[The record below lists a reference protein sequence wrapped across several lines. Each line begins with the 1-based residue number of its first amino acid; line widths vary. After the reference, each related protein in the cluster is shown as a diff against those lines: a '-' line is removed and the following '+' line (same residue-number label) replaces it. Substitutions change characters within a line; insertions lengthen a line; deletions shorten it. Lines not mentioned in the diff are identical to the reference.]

1 MGQETDRLP
10 LRKPPALE
18 YFNAR
23 RLLLLCLSPTTSLV
37 LFFSLLS
44 STQHTS
50 RHNTI
55 LFSIFAI
62 PHIVVS
68 AT

>member
-10 LRKPPALE
+10 LRKPPAPE

-23 RLLLLCLSPTTSLV
+23 RLLLLCLSPTSSLV

-44 STQHTS
+44 STHTS
-50 RHNTI
+50 RHNI